1 MIREKPLKDA
11 TKQGGYKEVKSNV
24 LLAPL
29 SKLNRVGPTLFEH
42 MNRLLGGDKII
53 DLLLHQPSKIENISI
68 CPKLFEIQD
77 DELVILKVKVEK
89 HVKPEKPRQP
99 YKIVC
104 YAPSGYVSLVFFK
117 IFPSQLAK
125 MAVGKELAVMGRI
138 NKTLAESQI
147 SHPQEILPA
156 GEIEKLAKKD
166 VVYPLTYGLTNKF
179 LVQKI
184 RDVLSKINDNNDDEW
199 VDKNLKDQ
207 SQWPSFFMALKNVH
221 SPSDSKDFLPSN
233 PSRKRLAFDE
243 LLSWQL
249 AVLLAKKSQQK
260 TKEYVKADTNLVA
273 DFLNT
278 LPFKPTH
285 SQVKAINEIKAE
297 IASNKKMLRLLQGDV
312 GSGKTIVSIASAL
325 QTISQKKQACIIAP
339 TTVLAKQHFSYF
351 SEMLKDSGLHIALLT
366 GSITKKQKQHLIG
379 TLKDNKVDILIGT
392 HAVLEDDV
400 EFSDL
405 GLAVIDEQ
413 HRFGVMQR
421 LKLVDKG
428 VGVDVLLMSAT
439 PIPRSLMMALYGN
452 MDISILSE
460 KPKNRQYIETLVMSQ
475 NKQADIHEAIKRAM
489 TKKEKIYWVC
499 PAIEENEELEMANV
513 SAKFEELGKIFG
525 KNKIALLHG
534 RMKDKEKES
543 VLNEFSDVESDIRL
557 IVTTTVIEVGI
568 DVSNATAIVIENSEN
583 FGLSQLH
590 QLRGRV
596 GRSDKKSYCIL
607 LYGKKFG
614 PKQRERL
621 NVMRHSNDGFFIAEE
636 DLKLRGSGE
645 LLGTKQSGF
654 PEFRIA
660 NLNVDSEL
668 LKIANKNAQVILGK
682 DQNLQSEESQKY
694 RDLLRLFGY
703 DECLKMVGC

>member
-1 MIREKPLKDA
+1 M
-11 TKQGGYKEVKSNV
+11 KSNV

-29 SKLNRVGPTLFEH
+29 SKLNRVGPALLEH
-42 MNRLLGGDKII
+42 LDRLVGGDKII
-53 DLLLHQPSKIENISI
+53 DLLLHKPAKLENISI
-68 CPKLFEIQD
+68 CPPLFEVQD

-89 HVKPEKPRQP
+89 HVKPESSRQP
-99 YKIVC
+99 HKVVC
-104 YAPSGYVSLVFFK
+104 FTASGYVNLVFFK

-125 MAVGKELAVMGRI
+125 MALGKEIAVMGRI
-138 NKTLAESQI
+138 QKSYAGKQI
-147 SHPQEILPA
+147 SHPQEILPI
-156 GEIEKLAKKD
+156 EDIEKLAKKN

-184 RDVLSKINDNNDDEW
+184 SEVFSKIKDNDDEW
-199 VDKNLKDQ
+199 IDVSLKEK
-207 SQWPSFFMALKNVH
+207 SNWPSFFTALRNIH
-221 SPSDSKDFLPSN
+221 QPQSESELLPMN
-233 PSRKRLAFDE
+233 LNRKRLAFDE
-243 LLSWQL
+243 LLSWQI
-249 AVLLAKKSQQK
+249 AVLLAKRSQQK
-260 TKEYVKADTNLVA
+260 TKEFIKANKDLVA

-278 LPFKPTH
+278 LPFKPTN
-285 SQVKAINEIKAE
+285 SQIKAIDEIKNE

-312 GSGKTIVSIASAL
+312 GSGKTIVAIASAL
-325 QTISQKKQACIIAP
+325 QTISQSKQACIIAP
-339 TTVLAKQHFSYF
+339 TTVLAKQHFNYF
-351 SEMLKDSGLHIALLT
+351 SEMLKDSGLNIALLT
-366 GSITKKQKQHLIG
+366 GSTTKKQKKTLVEK
-379 TLKDNKVDILIGT
+379 LKDKKIDILIGT
-392 HAVLEDDV
+392 HAILEDDV
-400 EFSDL
+400 EFQDL

-428 VGVDVLLMSAT
+428 MDVDVLLMSAT

-475 NKQADIHEAIKRAM
+475 NKQEQIFDAIKRAFA
-489 TKKEKIYWVC
+489 KKEKVYWVC
-499 PAIEENEELEMANV
+499 PAIEDNEELEMANV
-513 SAKFEELGKIFG
+513 TAKFEELSKIFG
-525 KNKIALLHG
+525 KNKISLLHG
-534 RMKDKEKES
+534 KMKDKEKEAI
-543 VLNEFSDVESDIRL
+543 LKEFSDPQSDISL

-568 DVSNATAIVIENSEN
+568 DVSDATVIAIENSEN

-621 NVMRHSNDGFFIAEE
+621 NVMRNSNDGFFIAEE

-654 PEFRIA
+654 PEFRVA
-660 NLNVDSEL
+660 DLNFDNDL
-668 LKIANKNAQVILGK
+668 LKIANKNAQIIL
-682 DQNLQSEESQKY
+682 QNDPNLTKEESQKY
-694 RDLLRLFGY
+694 HNLLRLFKY
-703 DECLKMVGC
+703 DDCLKLIEC